1 MTLTTKHQMRA
12 IFFIFLFIT
21 TIAVAQESSM
31 DPNHSI
37 LENTESSDNYKTL
50 SAVMKASDLDV
61 ILNENGP
68 FTVFAPSDLAFEKK
82 ITSSKMTE
90 LLKSENK
97 KDLQDLM
104 AYHIVAGN
112 LTASKILQALCSGKG
127 KASFTTVQGD
137 EIMATMNGLDIVLT
151 DGSGNT
157 AKIVSADA
165 NQSNGV
171 IHEIDGVILPKKI

>member
-1 MTLTTKHQMRA
+1 MRA
-12 IFFIFLFIT
+12 IILIFLFVTNIS
-21 TIAVAQESSM
+21 VAQDSM

-37 LENTESSDNYKTL
+37 FENTESSENYKTL

-61 ILNENGP
+61 VLGQNGP
-68 FTVFAPSDLAFEKK
+68 FTVFAPSDVAFEKK
-82 ITSSKMTE
+82 MTSSKMTE

-97 KDLQDLM
+97 KDLHDLM

-157 AKIVSADA
+157 AKIISADA

-171 IHEIDGVILPKKI
+171 IHEIDGVILPRKI